1 MKNWILVSALFFAGS
16 TVYAA
21 DLPPQGMSMAKV
33 QQKYGMPSTK
43 TKAIGKPP
51 ITRWIYPDYTVV
63 FEYKHVVQSVR
74 MIKEDTPAATTPQT
88 SPDTTPSTPAANEA
102 VIKLD
107 VQQ

>member
-1 MKNWILVSALFFAGS
+1 MKNWILVSALFFASS
-16 TVYAA
+16 TVCAA

-43 TKAIGKPP
+43 TKAIGRPP

-74 MIKEDTPAATTPQT
+74 MVKEDAPAPT
-88 SPDTTPSTPAANEA
+88 SPQPTPKSTPSSPAANEA